1 MYIENRYVILSM
13 SCWLLT
19 NIVNNSTCYKKE
31 GFLPVLKQLIK
42 EANFFTREELTEIQ
56 RMTSFNCQFKKSK
69 ELTDY
74 PRKLSA
80 SRYLK
85 LGILPTVIRGRWVLC
100 DWFLQR
106 LPIQPTQAEQLF
118 CTLHSCSACVGWI
131 GGRRKNTTH
140 STQRHRGAVPRQF

>member
-1 MYIENRYVILSM
+1 M
-13 SCWLLT
+13 
-19 NIVNNSTCYKKE
+19 KE
-31 GFLPVLKQLIK
+31 GFLSVLKQLIK

-85 LGILPTVIRGRWVLC
+85 LCILPPLVHTVSEWRDWRGTIQLKSLVFIIKWC
-100 DWFLQR
+100 DGVTAL
-106 LPIQPTQAEQLF
+106 L
-118 CTLHSCSACVGWI
+118 S
-131 GGRRKNTTH
+131 
-140 STQRHRGAVPRQF
+140 